1 MLNQH
6 VNKQELSQAELIWQ
20 SNLSLSI
27 VWLKYKILKL
37 LLTKLS
43 CIDMASE
50 LGIFPLFA

>member
-43 CIDMASE
+43 CIDMANE
-50 LGIFPLFA
+50 VGIFPLFA